1 MRVWVGSR
9 SEKTLA
15 VTGKLGFWAQPCYNL
30 ARMQIVLI
38 FLPVLLWIKGVM
50 NVFSFNIPFFK
61 YQSFYNFMK
70 TRVINLPLITFRIFK
85 WINVFARTNTLFMND
100 LSTYKIP
107 RDIFA
112 GKIACVYR
120 RVGRRVRV

>member
-1 MRVWVGSR
+1 
-9 SEKTLA
+9 
-15 VTGKLGFWAQPCYNL
+15 
-30 ARMQIVLI
+30 
-38 FLPVLLWIKGVM
+38 
-50 NVFSFNIPFFK
+50 
-61 YQSFYNFMK
+61 MK
-70 TRVINLPLITFRIFK
+70 TRVINLPLITFK
-85 WINVFARTNTLFMND
+85 CINVFARTNTLFMND

>member
-1 MRVWVGSR
+1 
-9 SEKTLA
+9 
-15 VTGKLGFWAQPCYNL
+15 
-30 ARMQIVLI
+30 
-38 FLPVLLWIKGVM
+38 M

-70 TRVINLPLITFRIFK
+70 TRVINLPLI
-85 WINVFARTNTLFMND
+85 VFARTNTLFMND